1 MGNVISFTLSD
12 IGMFVL
18 WGLLIIILYYI
29 IIILKDLYFTLKKVN
44 EIIKDNQKSV
54 DEILVEAPELT
65 QNIKNISKEVSDTLI
80 KFRGT
85 VDNVAA
91 STEDVTKTIKENQ
104 TLNKQLTS
112 IFHTISMIRNLFT
125 TYFRDI
131 DTKDNE

>member
-54 DEILVEAPELT
+54 DKILVEAPELT

>member
-54 DEILVEAPELT
+54 DKILVEAPELT

-85 VDNVAA
+85 IDNVAA

>member
-29 IIILKDLYFTLKKVN
+29 IIILKDLYFTLRKVN
-44 EIIKDNQKSV
+44 KIIKDNQESV
-54 DEILVEAPELT
+54 DKILVEAPELT
-65 QNIKNISKEVSDTLI
+65 QNAKNISKEISDTLI

-85 VDNVAA
+85 VDNVAT

-112 IFHTISMIRNLFT
+112 IFHTISMVKNLFDK
-125 TYFRDI
+125 YFRDI
-131 DTKDNE
+131 DNNNE